1 MQENEIKQINIDDQN
16 QMINQNSMNNNVFPS
31 LIDAIRKSEGITINA
46 DLSNIKITRINNI
59 SDGGGRISTTV
70 NLLETL
76 EMRDTS
82 QNLRI
87 LDGDTI
93 TIERNDKP
101 VIQQIS
107 KAIQSNLNQKF
118 ISVLI
123 AGRVENPG
131 TIKINKT
138 ATLSDAINLAGG
150 AKVIKVP

>member
-1 MQENEIKQINIDDQN
+1 
-16 QMINQNSMNNNVFPS
+16 
-31 LIDAIRKSEGITINA
+31 
-46 DLSNIKITRINNI
+46 
-59 SDGGGRISTTV
+59 
-70 NLLETL
+70 
-76 EMRDTS
+76 MRDTS

-107 KAIQSNLNQKF
+107 KAIQSNLNPKF

-150 AKVIKVP
+150 AKVIKGPVNFLRYNNDGSVDFRKFRLSKKVKRGSYKNPYLRNGDVVFVGKSNSK